1 MGQADEPITAYC
13 VRCRQKQGIAGAQ
26 AVFLGEQGRPAT
38 QGTCPVCGTKLV
50 RFGRTPAHDTLD
62 PAAHTVAS
70 RATERRLA
78 GGPKLV
84 IVESPAKARTIGR
97 FLGRSYRVEPSV
109 GHVRDLPAN
118 RMGVDIEHDFT
129 PHYVIPE
136 KKKEVVKKLQHEARQ
151 ASEVFLATDP
161 DREGEA
167 IAWHLAAA
175 LERQMRGVPV
185 HRVEFHEITQEAI
198 ERAFA
203 QPRQISQERVDAQQA
218 RRILDRVV
226 GFTLS
231 PLLRDK
237 MGRKGLSA
245 GRVQSVALRLV
256 CEREREVEAFVP
268 VEFWTIEAE
277 LAKRSHSPQPEEVR
291 VSAGQSGSFVARL
304 VRVGGKQPDL
314 RDQAAAQAVVDEL
327 QRSSYAVDQV
337 SRGERRR
344 NPAPPF
350 ITSTL
355 QQEASRKL
363 GFTAQRTMAV
373 AQALYEGKE
382 VGGEQTGL
390 ITYMR
395 TDSVHVAESAQA
407 EARQV
412 IAERFGPAYVPDQP
426 PHYKTRVRRAQEA
439 HETIRPTSVRRD
451 PASLRRSPASLSRD
465 ELRLYTLIWQRFV
478 ASQMAPAV
486 LDQTTVDIGALV
498 HPDPPLL
505 REGAGAACPV
515 PDRHRERSGAGPAA
529 QDRPYLL
536 RATGSEVKFP
546 GFLRVYEEGRDEDQ
560 PAQDEGA
567 ESKLPPLERG
577 EPLDLVLLLPG
588 QHFTEPPPRYTD
600 AALIRALEE
609 HGIGRP
615 STYAPI
621 MATLQE
627 RNYVERVERKLI
639 PTPIGLIVNDLLA
652 GYFPDVVSVEFTS
665 GMEEKLDAIA
675 AGEQAWV
682 PMLREFYGPFA
693 TSVAEARDRMPV
705 VEITPEPTGEMC
717 PECGE
722 PLVVKFGRR
731 GKFIGCS
738 GWPACRHSA
747 PIPVAGV
754 KCPQCGAPV
763 IQKRTRK
770 GRPFYTCTNYR
781 PNDGGDCQ
789 WISWQLPKPDQ
800 V

>member
-1 MGQADEPITAYC
+1 MGQTDGPITAYC
-13 VRCRQKQGIAGAQ
+13 VRCRQKQEIAGVQ
-26 AVFLGEQGRPAT
+26 AVFLGDQGRPAT
-38 QGTCPVCGTKLV
+38 QGACPVCGTRLV
-50 RFGRTPAHDTLD
+50 RFGRTPAHDALD
-62 PAAHTVAS
+62 PAAHTLAS
-70 RATERRLA
+70 RAAQKRLA
-78 GGPKLV
+78 EGPKLV

-97 FLGRSYRVEPSV
+97 FLGQGYRVEPSV

-129 PHYVIPE
+129 PRYVIPV
-136 KKKEVVKKLQHEARQ
+136 KKKEIVRKLQDEARQ
-151 ASEVFLATDP
+151 ASEVYLATDP

-167 IAWHLAAA
+167 IAWHLVAA
-175 LERQMRGVPV
+175 LERQVRGVPV
-185 HRVEFHEITQEAI
+185 HRVEFHEITQEAVD
-198 ERAFA
+198 RAFA

-268 VEFWTIEAE
+268 VEYWTIEAE
-277 LAKRSHSPQPEEVR
+277 LARRSPGGE
-291 VSAGQSGSFVARL
+291 GQGGSFVARL
-304 VRVGGKQPDL
+304 AKVGGQEPDL
-314 RDQAAAQAVVDEL
+314 RDQAAAQALVDDL
-327 QRSSYAVDQV
+327 QRASYMVDRV
-337 SRGERRR
+337 SRRERRR
-344 NPAPPF
+344 SPAPPF

-412 IAERFGPAYVPDQP
+412 IGKQFGPAYLPDQP
-426 PHYKTRVRRAQEA
+426 PQYKTRVRRAQEA
-439 HETIRPTSVRRD
+439 HEAIRPTSAWRD
-451 PASLRRSPASLSRD
+451 PASLRRSPSPLSRD
-465 ELRLYTLIWQRFV
+465 ELRLYTLIWQRFI
-478 ASQMAPAV
+478 ASQMSLAV
-486 LDQTTVDIGALV
+486 VEQTTVDVTASV
-498 HPDPPLL
+498 
-505 REGAGAACPV
+505 REA
-515 PDRHRERSGAGPAA
+515 
-529 QDRPYLL
+529 DRPCLL

-546 GFLRVYEEGRDEDQ
+546 GFLRVYEEGRDQDQ
-560 PAQDEGA
+560 PGQGDEA
-567 ESKLPPLERG
+567 EDDRAGLPLLEQG
-577 EPLDLVLLLPG
+577 EPLDLVRLLPG

-609 HGIGRP
+609 YGIGRP

-621 MATLQE
+621 MATLQQ

-639 PTPIGLIVNDLLA
+639 PTPIGLIVNDLLTE
-652 GYFPDVVSVEFTS
+652 YFPGVVNVEFTA
-665 GMEEKLDAIA
+665 GMEEKLDAVA

-682 PMLREFYGPFA
+682 PMLREFYTPFA
-693 TSVAEARDRMPV
+693 ASVEEARDKMPV
-705 VEITPEPTGEMC
+705 VELKPEPTGELC
-717 PECGE
+717 PECSR

-738 GWPACRHSA
+738 GWPACRYSA
-747 PIPVAGV
+747 PIPVPGV
-754 KCPQCGAPV
+754 RCPQCGGPV
-763 IQKRTRK
+763 VQKRTRK
-770 GRPFYTCTNYR
+770 GRPFYTCASYR
-781 PNDGGDCQ
+781 PDDAGACQ
-789 WISWQLPKPDQ
+789 WISWQASKTGQ
-800 V
+800 S

>member
-1 MGQADEPITAYC
+1 MGQTDEPITGYC
-13 VRCRQKQGIAGAQ
+13 VRCRKKQEIAGAQ

-38 QGTCPVCGTKLV
+38 QGACPVCGTRLV

-62 PAAHTVAS
+62 PAQHTIAS
-70 RATERRLA
+70 RAAEQRLA
-78 GGPKLV
+78 KGPKLV

-97 FLGRSYRVEPSV
+97 FLGKGYRVEPSV

-118 RMGVDIEHDFT
+118 RMGVDIEHDFS
-129 PHYVIPE
+129 PRYVIPV
-136 KKKEVVKKLQHEARQ
+136 KKKEVVKKLQEEARQ
-151 ASEVFLATDP
+151 ASEVYLATDP

-167 IAWHLAAA
+167 IAWHLLAA
-175 LERQMRGVPV
+175 LERQVRGVPV

-198 ERAFA
+198 DRAFGE
-203 QPRQISQERVDAQQA
+203 PRQISQERVDAQQA

-226 GFTLS
+226 GFSLS

-268 VEFWTIEAE
+268 VEYWTIEAE
-277 LAKRSHSPQPEEVR
+277 LKKLSDDSYQL
-291 VSAGQSGSFVARL
+291 SADTGQQGGSFVARL
-304 VRVGGKQPDL
+304 VKVSGEEPDL
-314 RDQAAAQAVVDEL
+314 RDQAAAQAVVDDL
-327 QRSSYAVDQV
+327 QRSSYAVDRV
-337 SRGERRR
+337 GCRERRR

-382 VGGEQTGL
+382 VGGGEQTGL

-395 TDSVHVAESAQA
+395 TDSVHVAESAQV

-412 IAERFGPAYVPDQP
+412 IGKRFGPAYLPEQP
-426 PHYKTRVRRAQEA
+426 PQYKTRVRRAQEA
-439 HETIRPTSVRRD
+439 HEAIRPTGVWRD
-451 PASLRRSPASLSRD
+451 PASLRRSPSSLSRD

-486 LDQTTVDIGALV
+486 LEQTTVDVA
-498 HPDPPLL
+498 
-505 REGAGAACPV
+505 AGPV
-515 PDRHRERSGAGPAA
+515 P
-529 QDRPYLL
+529 QNRPYLL
-536 RATGSEVKFP
+536 RATGSEVKFQ
-546 GFLRVYEEGRDEDQ
+546 GFLRVYDEGRDEDQ
-560 PAQDEGA
+560 PAEGEEA
-567 ESKLPPLERG
+567 GSKLPPLEQG
-577 EPLDLVLLLPG
+577 ESLDLVQLLPG
-588 QHFTEPPPRYTD
+588 QHFTEAPPRYTD
-600 AALIRALEE
+600 ATLIRKLEE
-609 HGIGRP
+609 YGIGRP

-621 MATLQE
+621 MTTLQQ
-627 RNYVERVERKLI
+627 RNYVERVDRKLI
-639 PTPIGLIVNDLLA
+639 PTPIGLIVNDLLVE
-652 GYFPDVVSVEFTS
+652 YFPDIVNAEFTAE
-665 GMEEKLDAIA
+665 MEEKLDAIA

-682 PMLREFYGPFA
+682 PMLHEFYAPFV
-693 TSVAEARDRMPV
+693 TSLDEAQISMPHV
-705 VEITPEPTGEMC
+705 DLKPEPTGELC
-717 PECGE
+717 PECGK

-731 GKFIGCS
+731 GKFVGCS
-738 GWPACRHSA
+738 GWPACRYSA

-754 KCPQCGAPV
+754 RCPQCGGPV

-770 GRPFYTCTNYR
+770 GRPFFSCANYR
-781 PNDGGDCQ
+781 PDDESTCQ
-789 WISWQLPKPDQ
+789 WISWQAPKPEQ
-800 V
+800 A